1 MYSWKLLELEEEN
14 MVRRKIRP
22 ESMGGTVA
30 SVKQGGMLRSTAVFS
45 AMTFISRIAGYLRD
59 ALQATLFGAGPAV
72 SAFVVAYRIPNY
84 LRRIFAEGSFS
95 SAFVP
100 LLSELKQQGDDKAL
114 QDFLDHVAG
123 ALLAV
128 VVVVSGLGILA
139 APWVARLFLAFADQS
154 ESDLVP
160 LTAQMLRITFPYL
173 VFISM
178 TALAGSVLNSFKQ
191 FGLPALTPVLHNLAM
206 IGAMLFLA
214 GHLDVPEKA
223 LAWGVLLA
231 GILQMLVLWPAMS
244 RLGLRTRFKFNLRH
258 EGVRRVMKLMLPTI
272 FSSSVSQV
280 NLLVGTV
287 FASLL
292 VPAAQSWLYY
302 SDRLTELPLGL
313 FGVAIGTVILPQ
325 LSRMHAD
332 RDGDGYSRSLDWG
345 LRMVLLVGMP
355 AALGLALLAEPLTA
369 SLFRYGRFTPE
380 DARMVGYAL
389 TAMSVG
395 IPAFM
400 LSKVLLPAFYSRQDT
415 KTPMR
420 AAIITVVANVVLT
433 VVIVTPLWWLKVP
446 YAHAGIAAATA
457 IAGIINASLLWHFL
471 KRDGIYQV
479 QPGWG
484 RWLTRIALG
493 MVAMAVT
500 VLVLREW
507 VGDWTVMVA
516 WQRWASLL
524 GVIAAGAAA
533 YGGVLLVAGVR
544 PRHLR
549 Q

>member
-1 MYSWKLLELEEEN
+1 
-14 MVRRKIRP
+14 
-22 ESMGGTVA
+22 
-30 SVKQGGMLRSTAVFS
+30 MLRSTAVFS

-59 ALQATLFGAGPAV
+59 WLQASLFGAGPAV

-84 LRRIFAEGSFS
+84 LRRIFAEGSFAF
-95 SAFVP
+95 AFVP
-100 LLSELKQQGDDKAL
+100 LLSELKQKGDEKAL

-139 APWVARLFLAFADQS
+139 APWVARLFLAFADPT
-154 ESDLVP
+154 ESDLIP
-160 LTAQMLRITFPYL
+160 LTAEMLRITFPYL
-173 VFISM
+173 TFISM
-178 TALAGSVLNSFKQ
+178 TALAGAVLNSFRQ
-191 FGLPALTPVLHNLAM
+191 FGLPALTPVLHNLTL
-206 IGAMLFLA
+206 IGAMLLLPRFL
-214 GHLDVPEKA
+214 GVDEKA
-223 LAWGVLLA
+223 LAWGVLIA
-231 GILQMLVLWPAMS
+231 GILQMLVLWPAMG
-244 RLGLRTRFKFNLRH
+244 RLGLRPKFSFNFRH
-258 EGVRRVMKLMLPTI
+258 PGVRRVMKLMLPTI

-332 RDGDGYSRSLDWG
+332 ADATGYSKSLDWG

-369 SLFRYGRFTPE
+369 SLFRYGEFTE
-380 DARMVGYAL
+380 FDTRMVGYAL
-389 TAMSVG
+389 TAMSIG

-400 LSKVLLPAFYSRQDT
+400 LSKVLLPAFFSRQDT
-415 KTPMR
+415 RTPMR
-420 AAIITVVANVVLT
+420 AAVITVVVNVLLT
-433 VVIVTPLWWLKVP
+433 IAIVTPLYRMDVP
-446 YAHAGIAAATA
+446 FAHAGIAAATA
-457 IAGIINASLLWHFL
+457 LAGVVNAALLWRYL
-471 KRDGIYQV
+471 RRDGIYQV

-484 RWLTRIALG
+484 RWLLRIFFGLA
-493 MVAMAVT
+493 AMAAVVLGLREWIGDWT
-500 VLVLREW
+500 AMGGWARWGWLLAVIGAGAGAYGLVLVL
-507 VGDWTVMVA
+507 
-516 WQRWASLL
+516 L
-524 GVIAAGAAA
+524 G
-533 YGGVLLVAGVR
+533 LR

-549 Q
+549 H